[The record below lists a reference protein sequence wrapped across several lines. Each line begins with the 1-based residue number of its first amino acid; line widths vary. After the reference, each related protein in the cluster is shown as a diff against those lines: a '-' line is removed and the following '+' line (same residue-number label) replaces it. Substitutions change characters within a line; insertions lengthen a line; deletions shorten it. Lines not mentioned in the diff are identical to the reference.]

1 MIMHPRITIIEIT
14 QQNTF
19 LVINARTGILK
30 PSLRTISIA
39 SVPTREFLKQGCT
52 KGCNKLGLG
61 SKSRGI
67 LMS

>member
-30 PSLRTISIA
+30 PSLRTITSRYVRFQRNIHSS
-39 SVPTREFLKQGCT
+39 SVGMVDSSFSSRDVLGC
-52 KGCNKLGLG
+52 C
-61 SKSRGI
+61 
-67 LMS
+67 

>member
-30 PSLRTISIA
+30 PSLRTITIA
-39 SVPTREFLKQGCT
+39 SVRSAYPSIQ
-52 KGCNKLGLG
+52 
-61 SKSRGI
+61 RGPFAQPYNL
-67 LMS
+67 LMDSV

>member
-30 PSLRTISIA
+30 PSLRT
-39 SVPTREFLKQGCT
+39 SVREIIIQLSQK
-52 KGCNKLGLG
+52 
-61 SKSRGI
+61 
-67 LMS
+67 